1 MNNKQRKRKS
11 KAARMHTVRQGQR
24 KADALEE
31 ATALAENEKGFV
43 RSMEAKGYVP
53 NGRGGWRPVHTVKQT
68 DTISKA

>member
-1 MNNKQRKRKS
+1 MMNNKQRKRKS
-11 KAARMHTVRQGQR
+11 KAARMHVVRQGQR
-24 KADALEE
+24 KAAALED
-31 ATALAENEKGFV
+31 AAKNEKGFV